1 MFNHSI
7 SLNPADKIVLLV
19 AKLSIQQPEIDE
31 IDNCLSKIT
40 DWEAFT
46 IQIIKRGMAGLFFNK
61 ITQFKNKD
69 LIPADNLLLI
79 EQAYLRTV
87 NRSVLLL
94 GHFSIIV
101 AELQKADIEVIALK
115 GVYLSENLY
124 KEIGLRQ
131 FSDIDILI
139 PVPKA
144 HQAVQILQKL
154 GYNYK
159 ESVPVSDFIRAKE
172 DKVHLPPMYLNGVS
186 VELHIKLHSAN
197 QPYEM
202 NIDRVFATRIPVE
215 INGSKLFALD
225 FMHQLIHITLHT
237 HKHFDEGNV
246 NFTSFTDI
254 VNLINSLPEDFYW
267 SSFVTLCD
275 LYNATET
282 VFKYLILIQQFYSIN
297 VIPEDNLDK
306 YSSKVDDKIR
316 TQFVRYIQGYKY
328 VETSTTAIPGHINS
342 LRMLKN
348 PLDIAKYLIDI
359 FFPPKKFMIEKYAIK
374 NHKLYVFYYPYR
386 YLTIFSGLW
395 QIFTKKTK
403 T

>member
-154 GYNYK
+154 
-159 ESVPVSDFIRAKE
+159 A
-172 DKVHLPPMYLNGVS
+172 
-186 VELHIKLHSAN
+186 
-197 QPYEM
+197 
-202 NIDRVFATRIPVE
+202 
-215 INGSKLFALD
+215 
-225 FMHQLIHITLHT
+225 
-237 HKHFDEGNV
+237 
-246 NFTSFTDI
+246 
-254 VNLINSLPEDFYW
+254 
-267 SSFVTLCD
+267 
-275 LYNATET
+275 
-282 VFKYLILIQQFYSIN
+282 
-297 VIPEDNLDK
+297 
-306 YSSKVDDKIR
+306 
-316 TQFVRYIQGYKY
+316 
-328 VETSTTAIPGHINS
+328 
-342 LRMLKN
+342 
-348 PLDIAKYLIDI
+348 
-359 FFPPKKFMIEKYAIK
+359 
-374 NHKLYVFYYPYR
+374 
-386 YLTIFSGLW
+386 
-395 QIFTKKTK
+395 
-403 T
+403 